1 MQFFFF
7 YLAWIFGI
15 SMILMMMIMCINYKC
30 TIEFFFHLFLSI
42 YSLHIQILCYFA
54 WLIPISYCCCCCCW
68 IIRLFF
74 ARTLCPGPVS
84 DSGNTNTEKE
94 KKNDK
99 LHITYTHTQDK
110 SMMKIIFFWLN
121 FFHSF
126 ILFFF
131 VYWNRNF
138 ISFQSFFLHFRAMKW
153 NRK

>member
-1 MQFFFF
+1 MKCEIILAIFFF
-7 YLAWIFGI
+7 YLACIFGI

-54 WLIPISYCCCCCCW
+54 WLIPISYCCCCCCCW

-94 KKNDK
+94 KKK
-99 LHITYTHTQDK
+99 RQTSHHIHTHRT
-110 SMMKIIFFWLN
+110 
-121 FFHSF
+121 
-126 ILFFF
+126 
-131 VYWNRNF
+131 
-138 ISFQSFFLHFRAMKW
+138 RA
-153 NRK
+153 